1 MAEIADQFSPY
12 KGIFDCTEEAFYRGF
27 YNGTLF
33 RFPLRTAISDLS
45 ETLYSVEK
53 VDTLFDSF
61 KGDAHVMLLFLQHL
75 ESIELYLREES
86 DSRPRKV
93 FQVKI
98 SKESLHTVRA
108 QRKEFRE
115 KIEPGKVMP
124 ASRSVT
130 YPIII
135 QTVNFDSSGASNNTK
150 QHSFLVTSYF
160 CGGKVSST
168 FQKLMSDKSLSYL
181 PSVGV
186 AMALPTGPK
195 LETPDIQGHVFCFL
209 PLPVQKTSLTGL
221 PVHVNGFFALS
232 QNRRHIKSPNAE
244 QEDQEKTGRQL
255 TDKSLLWNK
264 CLLEEAIPRAYATMI
279 LEAIKEESVFV
290 SKTAIYK

>member
-12 KGIFDCTEEAFYRGF
+12 KGIFDCTGEVFYRGF

-33 RFPLRTAISDLS
+33 RFPLRTATSDLS
-45 ETLYSVEK
+45 ETLYSFEK

-61 KGDAHVMLLFLQHL
+61 KADAHLMLLFLQHL

-98 SKESLHTVRA
+98 SEESLHTVRA
-108 QRKEFRE
+108 KRKEFRE
-115 KIEPGKVMP
+115 KIEPGKLTS

-135 QTVNFDSSGASNNTK
+135 ETVNFDSPGATNNTK
-150 QHSFLVTSYF
+150 HHSFLVTSYF

-221 PVHVNGFFALS
+221 PVHVNGFFALT

-264 CLLEEAIPRAYATMI
+264 CLLEEAIPRAYAKMI